1 MTLITFTS
9 DFGLSD
15 HYVAQSKARILAEYP
30 DANIIDITHQ
40 TKPFDLADL
49 AFVVSSTFRDFP
61 KGTLHFIGGD
71 SGNTK
76 NQDYLYVEIE
86 EHFFVAPDSGILS
99 LISEMAPTSIVKLN
113 IEQNAYR
120 EIPGIVGKIAR
131 GEKGESLG
139 SPTPEFKQYLK
150 RKSRA
155 TKKEISG
162 HVIHVDH
169 YGNLITNIEKVDF
182 DILSRN
188 RKYTISFGREQVN
201 VVQQFTNEVDPG
213 DVFVMFNDGGQM
225 MIGINQGSGSQLLGM
240 EYDSPVII
248 QFEE

>member
-15 HYVAQSKARILAEYP
+15 HYVAQSKARILTEYP
-30 DANIIDITHQ
+30 DANIIDISHQ
-40 TKPFDLADL
+40 TKPFDLADI
-49 AFVVSSTFRDFP
+49 AFVISSTYQDFP
-61 KGTLHFIGGD
+61 KGTIHFIGGD

-76 NQDYLYVEIE
+76 NQHYLFAEIE
-86 EHFFVAPDSGILS
+86 EHFFVAPDSGVLS
-99 LISEMAPTSIVKLN
+99 LISEKTPSSIVRLN
-113 IEQNAYR
+113 IEENAYR

-131 GEKGESLG
+131 GEKLESLG
-139 SPTPEFKQYLK
+139 TPITEYKQYLK

-169 YGNLITNIEKVDF
+169 YGNLITNIEKIDF

-188 RKYTISFGREQVN
+188 RKYSISFGREQVTGI
-201 VVQQFTNEVDPG
+201 QQFTNEVDPG
-213 DVFVMFNDGGQM
+213 DVFIIFNDGGQM